1 MKYRIT
7 LNNNYPNKMHG
18 MLLCEGNP
26 LHYVFF
32 MKPDPLDLTMR
43 IDFLDFDTIEKKWDC
58 IPTDKVNIYLINQKV
73 IDLLH
78 LHYPNTFELLDASI
92 YSNNVFVETEYKLL
106 HILNHIDQDKI
117 SYKEGIWVDQD
128 FSKAY
133 KKHKLKGWVFDRE
146 DE

>member
-1 MKYRIT
+1 
-7 LNNNYPNKMHG
+7 MHG
-18 MLLCEGNP
+18 MLLCEESP

-32 MKPDPLDLTMR
+32 IKPDPLELTMR
-43 IDFLDFDTIEKKWDC
+43 IDFLDFHTIEKKWDC

-78 LHYPNTFELLDASI
+78 LHYQNAFELLDASI

-117 SYKEGIWVDQD
+117 SYKDGIWVDQD

-133 KKHKLKGWVFDRE
+133 KKHKLKGWVFDRV

>member
-1 MKYRIT
+1 MY
-7 LNNNYPNKMHG
+7 G
-18 MLLCEGNP
+18 MLLCEENP

-78 LHYPNTFELLDASI
+78 LHDPNTFELLDASI
-92 YSNNVFVETEYKLL
+92 YSNNVFVEIEYKLL
-106 HILNHIDQDKI
+106 HILNQVDHDKI
-117 SYKEGIWVDQD
+117 IYKDSI
-128 FSKAY
+128 
-133 KKHKLKGWVFDRE
+133 
-146 DE
+146 